1 MHATDGSAGQADGPA
16 LQGLCLIQVKPR
28 GRWCFPLGLQSGTMG
43 QSLFEGG
50 LHLLTFN
57 TILVLLGVCCVGLLV
72 GFSWR
77 EQRWGPWVM
86 LVFVV
91 SLLSLMSY
99 AILNL
104 LL

>member
-1 MHATDGSAGQADGPA
+1 M
-16 LQGLCLIQVKPR
+16 GLP
-28 GRWCFPLGLQSGTMG
+28 SGTMG
-43 QSLFEGG
+43 QSLCEGG
-50 LHLLTFN
+50 LLLLTFN

>member
-1 MHATDGSAGQADGPA
+1 
-16 LQGLCLIQVKPR
+16 
-28 GRWCFPLGLQSGTMG
+28 MG

-50 LHLLTFN
+50 LFLLTFN
-57 TILVLLGVCCVGLLV
+57 TILVLLGACCVGLLV

>member
-1 MHATDGSAGQADGPA
+1 M
-16 LQGLCLIQVKPR
+16 
-28 GRWCFPLGLQSGTMG
+28 
-43 QSLFEGG
+43 
-50 LHLLTFN
+50 LTFN
-57 TILVLLGVCCVGLLV
+57 TILMLLGACCVGLLV

-77 EQRWGPWVM
+77 EQRWVPWVM
-86 LVFVV
+86 LVLVV